1 MEVDYTIGRDIQ
13 PDDIKKISSTLQEWS
28 DSCETVLKTIENQI
42 DRANSAKLL
51 RLKHT
56 DDLDA
61 EVGILIHLRHCEN
74 KKKIIF
80 RLSSSRLQH

>member
-1 MEVDYTIGRDIQ
+1 MEVDYAIGRDIQ

-28 DSCETVLKTIENQI
+28 DSCETVLKTIESQI
-42 DRANSAKLL
+42 ERANAAKLL

-61 EVGILIHLRHCEN
+61 EV
-74 KKKIIF
+74 
-80 RLSSSRLQH
+80 